1 MIVQRGVI
9 QMKINYKQVG
19 DVQLPDLQMEKITLT
34 EMYMK
39 ARMKY
44 LEEDKPDLYFKLL
57 TQNQMNN
64 HLKEIQ
70 QEAEELEELLM
81 NQMLESEKNL
91 IPDKAT
97 AQMEWVGYM
106 NNLKNRVQEM
116 VLAQVVYN

>member
-1 MIVQRGVI
+1 
-9 QMKINYKQVG
+9 MKINYKQVG
-19 DVQLPDLQMEKITLT
+19 DVQLPDLQMDKITLT
-34 EMYMK
+34 EMYKK